1 MASVRRWPL
10 LGACVFLMIAAC
22 AKREPASNAGS
33 PSSLPGKTLDASKAA
48 AGVTG
53 FVAFEGPV
61 PPPVQVRMNSDP
73 VCVARHDKPVF
84 SEEVLVSNGRLA
96 NVFVYV
102 KEGLEEYSF
111 PPPDEPMVLSQEGCR
126 YIPHVSGLMVNQKL
140 KIVNND
146 PTLHNIH
153 CWAEVN
159 RQFNIGQPVQGM
171 EAIRALDKPEAMI
184 RFACDVHKWM
194 SCYIGVVAHPFYA
207 VTATDGTFEIK
218 GLPAGEYVVE
228 AWHERYGTEIQNV
241 TLSEG
246 EIRPVS
252 FAFGK
257 S

>member
-1 MASVRRWPL
+1 MC
-10 LGACVFLMIAAC
+10 ACVLLIVAAC
-22 AKREPASNAGS
+22 AKREPTSNAES
-33 PSSLPGKTLDASKAA
+33 APSLPGNTLDASSAT
-48 AGVTG
+48 AGITG
-53 FVAFEGPV
+53 FVTFEGAA
-61 PPPVQVRMNSDP
+61 PPAVQVRMNSDP

-84 SEEVLVSNGRLA
+84 SEEAVVSNGRLA

-102 KEGLEEYSF
+102 KEGLDEYSF
-111 PPPDEPMVLSQEGCR
+111 PAPEAPMVLSQEGCR
-126 YIPHVSGLMVNQKL
+126 YNPHVGGLMVHQTL

-171 EAIRALDKPEAMI
+171 EAVRAFDKPEVMI

-207 VTATDGTFEIK
+207 VTGTDGMFEIK

-228 AWHERYGTEIQNV
+228 AWHEAYGTDIQNV